1 MAYNERDFQTA
12 IVCGLMSKGRELKG
26 NKIPIAYLYNGVQ
39 LPKLPEWDKSKYPYA
54 VIRSYR
60 SLVSTNPITYAD
72 KYALYIMSVRPYK
85 KSGYENLGISADG
98 YLRSVTCAN
107 GAWGE
112 FGAEVSI
119 NTAWGGY
126 IPFWTNTDILNEDE
140 TVYIS
145 ASEPIPVY
153 E

>member
-26 NKIPIAYLYNGVQ
+26 NKAPIAYLYNGVQ

-54 VIRSYR
+54 VIVLDINDIYN
-60 SLVSTNPITYAD
+60 LFISTKPIIYAGLS
-72 KYALYIMSVRPYK
+72 KIASSGAVKLYK
-85 KSGYENLGISADG
+85 HQNDTWNLTNDYGE
-98 YLRSVTCAN
+98 
-107 GAWGE
+107 GAWSGKSY
-112 FGAEVSI
+112 VSPKWS
-119 NTAWGGY
+119 NPDLLYGDY
-126 IPFWTNTDILNEDE
+126 FTDKVG
-140 TVYIS
+140 TVFLT